1 MELPAEAAGQV
12 VACPH
17 CGSEFEVPPPEN
29 EPTPEE
35 EIDSIR
41 IKRLALERRAV
52 IRARSYCLIAAGGCA
67 VGAAQ
72 FIYFAVNQM
81 RSGGGKATGYVVCAV
96 IFAALMMFFIGKAR
110 EA

>member
-1 MELPAEAAGQV
+1 MELPDDAAGQI

-17 CGSEFEVPPPEN
+17 CGNELAISASEN
-29 EPTPEE
+29 ETTVEE
-35 EIDSIR
+35 ELNTIR
-41 IKRLALERRAV
+41 IKRLSLERRAA

-72 FIYFAVNQM
+72 FIYFATNQI
-81 RSGGGKATGYVVCAV
+81 RTGHRATGYIVCAV
-96 IFAALMMFFIGKAR
+96 IFAALMMFFIQKAR